1 MVEAQP
7 APQGLSYQAT
17 CITPFIGIRVQVVC
31 GKKGEVN
38 PLISY
43 PLGSFSHTG
52 EGEVP
57 LWDAG
62 RGL

>member
-1 MVEAQP
+1 MVLLSHLRYSLVGIGAQVM
-7 APQGLSYQAT
+7 G
-17 CITPFIGIRVQVVC
+17 

-38 PLISY
+38 PLICY
-43 PLGSFSHTG
+43 PPGSFPHSG